1 MAPEWY
7 FTSTELENYMPIATR
22 KKWDTGEV
30 GMKLEVFAI
39 AGCDPVNLLR
49 TSKQKADWMKV
60 EIRGGVGKKRAS
72 GEFMR
77 EFMREF
83 NCFGWLKLVHQPT
96 WAARLPICVR
106 NTNEGRKTAAR
117 ALRLKSVNA
126 SSSRPLVTRV
136 YIGPR

>member
-49 TSKQKADWMKV
+49 TSKQKADWMKSLCLSQI
-60 EIRGGVGKKRAS
+60 ELEK
-72 GEFMR
+72 
-77 EFMREF
+77 
-83 NCFGWLKLVHQPT
+83 
-96 WAARLPICVR
+96 
-106 NTNEGRKTAAR
+106 
-117 ALRLKSVNA
+117 
-126 SSSRPLVTRV
+126 
-136 YIGPR
+136 